1 MYSTD
6 ISWLSNL
13 PLIYLNMGAVNLSR
27 IADSAHVVNTIPSLK
42 VLSLSDCSLTSA
54 NQSLLLLNLT
64 DLVELSLS
72 ANHFD
77 HPVASCWLWNLTS
90 LKHLELAATSL
101 YGQIPDALG
110 GMTSLQ
116 ALDFSYN
123 EGNIDVVTANMTN
136 LCKLE
141 SID

>member
-1 MYSTD
+1 MPLAGRVPPQLGNLSNLHYLDLSTNTYYVFPWGIPELYSTD

-77 HPVASCWLWNLTS
+77 HPVASC
-90 LKHLELAATSL
+90 
-101 YGQIPDALG
+101 
-110 GMTSLQ
+110 
-116 ALDFSYN
+116 
-123 EGNIDVVTANMTN
+123 
-136 LCKLE
+136 
-141 SID
+141 